1 MYTNL
6 ITEPMLIVSRFFL
19 GFGLP
24 FAIAGASQLLSEL
37 CYPKERAV
45 ISGLFHESWYAGA
58 ILAAGVT
65 LGTFNMTND
74 WSWRL
79 PTMFQMVPS
88 LMQLSFIW

>member
-1 MYTNL
+1 
-6 ITEPMLIVSRFFL
+6 MLIVSRFLL
-19 GFGLP
+19 GFGIP

-37 CYPKERAV
+37 CHPKERAV

-65 LGTFNMTND
+65 LGTFDMPND

-79 PTMFQMVPS
+79 PTLFQIVPS
-88 LMQLSFIW
+88 MLQLSFIW